1 MQIMILILFLFCII
15 GVAISHKLPMK
26 QSGFPTVKNGII
38 QRVAVGKLSQGVQ
51 CVHRGHQGLTNNV
64 KLLTGFCKKCTVTG
78 PPMQSTQNAWCIQV
92 LSPIYTPNPTLLIIL
107 ASRSSNGRS
116 IPSDL
121 FPKLK
126 ETISLEYP

>member
-1 MQIMILILFLFCII
+1 
-15 GVAISHKLPMK
+15 MK

-51 CVHRGHQGLTNNV
+51 CVHRGHQGSTNNV
-64 KLLTGFCKKCTVTG
+64 KLITGFCRKCTKTG
-78 PPMQSTQNAWCIQV
+78 PPMHSNQSAWCIFV
-92 LSPIYTPNPTLLIIL
+92 LKPIKTPNPTLLIIL
-107 ASRSSNGRS
+107 ASRSSNGNS

-126 ETISLEYP
+126 ETISLEYS